1 MTAQT
6 SPKFSRAVASIAGAA
21 FGIGL
26 AVSAMTQPAQAG
38 GPLPYDAPSP
48 PPNISVAMLYN
59 QFASATSFYTQ
70 HGTKLG
76 HTRIQTDVP
85 ILRLVHTFSPI
96 DGMAWG
102 MQVIAPYVSFLGNQ
116 RVGGA
121 NLSHQGGFA
130 EPQLSAFIYPVNN
143 PAEDETAVL
152 AYFVSPPS
160 GSYNPAIALNAST
173 NNWVNNLE
181 IGFTHKIFGQA
192 KGRRLDL
199 QVWADG
205 YVYGDTNVSSG
216 VHLKTDPVGQLIVY
230 APYYFHPQTAGY
242 IGLSFE
248 KTFGGKVSLVDAAG
262 TSDTGNRTNFTRIG
276 VVAGSFL
283 SPTIFGQAQLATDV
297 QARGGARNDI
307 IFLAQI
313 GKVF

>member
-1 MTAQT
+1 MTDKTA
-6 SPKFSRAVASIAGAA
+6 SKFSRAALSVAGAA
-21 FGIGL
+21 FGVGL
-26 AVSAMTQPAQAG
+26 AVAAMTLPAQAG

-48 PPNISVAMLYN
+48 PPNVSVAMLYN
-59 QFASATSFYTQ
+59 QFASATTFYTQ

-76 HTRIQTDVP
+76 HTNIETDVP
-85 ILRLVHTFSPI
+85 ILRLVHTFNPV
-96 DGMAWG
+96 DGMQWG
-102 MQVIAPYVSFLGNQ
+102 AQLIVPYVSFLGNQ
-116 RVGGA
+116 RVGGQS
-121 NLSHQGGFA
+121 LSHQGGFA
-130 EPQLSAFIYPVNN
+130 EPQLSAFIYPLNN

-160 GSYNPAIALNAST
+160 GSYNPSIALNAST

-205 YVYGDTNVSSG
+205 YVYGDTSVSSG
-216 VHLKTDPVGQLIVY
+216 VHLRTDPVGQLIVY

-242 IGLSFE
+242 VGLSFE
-248 KTFGGKVSLVDAAG
+248 KTFGGKVSVVSAAG
-262 TSDTGNRTNFTRIG
+262 TVDTGNRNDFTRLGI
-276 VVAGSFL
+276 VAGSFL
-283 SPTIFGQAQLATDV
+283 SPTIFGQAQLSTDL
-297 QARGGARNDI
+297 QTRGGARNNVV
-307 IFLAQI
+307 FLAQV